1 MGKYKYLIINE
12 KDNEYY
18 IKNSYRD
25 IEKYINSIYPDNK
38 TSHMSVS
45 RRLKESND
53 KYYQYYDIIIKE
65 LIWNFNN
72 LKE

>member
-45 RRLKESND
+45 RRLKESKDN
-53 KYYQYYDIIIKE
+53 YYQYYDIIIKE

>member
-25 IEKYINSIYPDNK
+25 IEKYINNIYPDNK

-45 RRLKESND
+45 RRLKESKN

>member
-45 RRLKESND
+45 RRLKESKD

>member
-25 IEKYINSIYPDNK
+25 IEKYINNIYPDNK

-45 RRLKESND
+45 RRLKESKG

>member
-45 RRLKESND
+45 RRLKESKV

>member
-45 RRLKESND
+45 RRLKESKN